1 MVSNDGGATFPGK
14 YYVNPAIDQTGTDNP
29 DLKMIN
35 ISSEAGS
42 QAQVVFKFVWYGA
55 WDYGWQI
62 DDVMLM
68 EQPANDLELTGMALN
83 MTGSGPGGFRD
94 YYGKVPLTQAT
105 DIEYGVAVNNF
116 GSQAQYNVTSTID
129 CQEGGM
135 SVFNDQ
141 VNHGTISSDSSFV
154 AYHSNWYN
162 PIAVGIYEATFSIA
176 SDSTDEEPSN
186 NSANL
191 NPSSPP
197 V

>member
-1 MVSNDGGATFPGK
+1 
-14 YYVNPAIDQTGTDNP
+14 
-29 DLKMIN
+29 
-35 ISSEAGS
+35 
-42 QAQVVFKFVWYGA
+42 
-55 WDYGWQI
+55 
-62 DDVMLM
+62 M

-105 DIEYGVAVNNF
+105 EIEYGVAVNNF

-186 NSANL
+186 NSAMVPQEITDGEY
-191 NPSSPP
+191 NPFGSGDKLSSISGTFYTGGDDGFKLALLLEGSSS
-197 V
+197 VESEAIENVAS